1 LVAIGGK
8 ADIQLSS
15 SSGRERPGT
24 DVGDIHSTADLRPKP
39 ANESDG
45 RVRTVSRAQVRQPI
59 NDRGLGRWKAYANE
73 LTPLI
78 AELERAGSLDAWC
91 DKSRTRAP

>member
-1 LVAIGGK
+1 
-8 ADIQLSS
+8 
-15 SSGRERPGT
+15 
-24 DVGDIHSTADLRPKP
+24 
-39 ANESDG
+39 
-45 RVRTVSRAQVRQPI
+45 VSRAQVRQPI